1 MSKII
6 RLKKSVF
13 DQRHPD
19 LTIEQTVNNSSKRLT
34 EVLFAENH
42 PLYQILRLS
51 FDEDSIRARRIRF
64 DVCGVALFTKH
75 PTSGNQLVVF
85 NVKSLSL
92 QVVMMDARAK
102 QTPETDALT
111 VRMQKI
117 IEEFLNSEGF
127 SLPCETPEEME
138 RFLEYLA
145 QDIPELWNYF
155 RVINKAS

>member
-19 LTIEQTVNNSSKRLT
+19 LTVEQSVNNSSQRLT
-34 EVLFAENH
+34 EILFAEDH
-42 PLYQILRLS
+42 PLHQKLRLS
-51 FDEDSIRARRIRF
+51 FDEESIRARRIRF
-64 DVCGVALFTKH
+64 DACGVALFTKH
-75 PTSGNQLVVF
+75 PTTGNQLVVF

-111 VRMQKI
+111 VRMQKT
-117 IEEFLNSEGF
+117 IEEFLTSEGF
-127 SLPCETPEEME
+127 SMPCETPEEME

-145 QDIPELWNYF
+145 QEIPEVWSYF
-155 RVINKAS
+155 RVITKA